1 MTKICSVA
9 VKPEDGISAMKSGAE
24 VIEFRLDL
32 FPSVPD
38 DFSFFRQTSP
48 SGLIIPGIVT
58 FRGCLDAEIYE
69 RAFEAGAAYAD
80 IDGCSPLRDEFPK
93 KTICS
98 VHDFDATP
106 SPAEIIEQMQDLS
119 DSGIPKGAFAV
130 RGISDLLSIADAAA
144 ELRKT
149 KKPFILIGMG
159 NAGRITRVRADVLGS
174 WLNYVSNGV
183 SAAPGELRLADAIS
197 LGKHPKVTGLLGSR
211 EAVLRSKSPQIHAVA
226 FRSAEIPGIYL
237 PFAAEA
243 SDMALVPELMKAY
256 DIDGLNV
263 TMPHKEIVMPYLSG
277 LDVSAEKAE
286 AVNTISKDLV
296 GFNTDIAGVE
306 AMFSELPLQGK
317 SVLILGA
324 GGAARAAAV
333 YLKEAGA
340 EISILN
346 RTHEK
351 AARLASFCGGKAVS
365 SADEMYDA
373 VILASP
379 VLPLPLEKILRK
391 GMFAADMN
399 YLHSDFLDSAKRLG
413 CRMVS
418 GKTML
423 IAQAARSF
431 QIWMKTEADIPS
443 MNDAFGDES

>member
-1 MTKICSVA
+1 
-9 VKPEDGISAMKSGAE
+9 

-48 SGLIIPGIVT
+48 SGEIIPTIAT
-58 FRGCLDAEIYE
+58 FRGCLDAEMYE

-80 IDGCSPLRDEFPK
+80 IEGCSPLRDEFPE

-98 VHDFDATP
+98 VHDFDAAP
-106 SPAEIIEQMQDLS
+106 DSDVIVEQMRDLS
-119 DSGIPKGAFAV
+119 ESGIPKGAFAV

-149 KKPFILIGMG
+149 GKPFILIGMG
-159 NAGRITRVRADVLGS
+159 NAGRVTRVRADMLGS

-183 SAAPGELRLADAIS
+183 SAAPGELTLAEALS
-197 LGKHPKVTGLLGSR
+197 LGKHPAVTGLLGGR
-211 EAVLRSKSPQIHAVA
+211 DAVLRSKSPLIHAAA
-226 FRSAEIPGIYL
+226 FRSAGIPGIYL
-237 PFAAEA
+237 PFAAETA
-243 SDMALVPELMKAY
+243 DMALVPRLMKAY

-263 TMPHKEIVMPYLSG
+263 TMPHKEIVIPHLSA
-277 LDVSAEKAE
+277 LDESAKKAG
-286 AVNTISKDLV
+286 AVNTISKELT

-306 AMFSELPLQGK
+306 AFFSGFSPEGK

-333 YLKEAGA
+333 YLMDAGFA
-340 EISILN
+340 VYILN
-346 RTHEK
+346 RTYEK
-351 AARLASFCGGKAVS
+351 AEALAAFCGGKAVS
-365 SADEMYDA
+365 SADAAPACDA
-373 VILASP
+373 VVLASP
-379 VLPLPLEKILRK
+379 VSPVPPESVLRK

-399 YLHSDFLDSAKRLG
+399 YLHSAFLESAKEIG
-413 CRMVS
+413 CRTVS

-423 IAQAARSF
+423 VAQAARSF
-431 QIWMKTEADIPS
+431 HIWMKTAADS
-443 MNDAFGDES
+443 SAMNAAFGDEA